1 MKRFIKAYGNTAV
14 WIGLFVLLVA
24 MCAWSGTVTT
34 STSIYPSVPA
44 KGYVVYA
51 TSFTTAA
58 SAEIV
63 PYSNVASPGYAATG
77 KRIKVLA
84 YELVANGD
92 ANVKFTSGG
101 ADDIMGSTLWY
112 LTQNSGV
119 TKPVTLINQQPLVYM
134 QTTAGASLSINLSAA
149 QSVSGT
155 LLYYVE

>member
-1 MKRFIKAYGNTAV
+1 MKRHAKLALWTGLVILLIAV
-14 WIGLFVLLVA
+14 
-24 MCAWSGTVTT
+24 CAWSGTVST
-34 STSIYPSVPA
+34 STSIYPTVPS
-44 KGYVVYA
+44 KGYVIYA

-77 KRIKVLA
+77 KRIKILA
-84 YELVANGD
+84 YELVADGTT
-92 ANVKFTSGG
+92 NVKFTSGG
-101 ADDIMGSTLWY
+101 ADDIHGSTLWY

-119 TKPVTLINQQPLVYM
+119 TKPVTLVNQQPVVYM

>member
-1 MKRFIKAYGNTAV
+1 MKRHASLAL

-44 KGYVVYA
+44 KGYVIYA

-77 KRIKVLA
+77 KRIKILA
-84 YELVANGD
+84 YELVADGTT
-92 ANVKFTSGG
+92 NVKFTSGG
-101 ADDIMGSTLWY
+101 ADDIHGSTLWY

-119 TKPVTLINQQPLVYM
+119 TKPVTLINQQPIVYM
-134 QTTAGASLSINLSAA
+134 QTLAGASLSINLSAA

>member
-1 MKRFIKAYGNTAV
+1 MKRYIKAYGNVAV
-14 WIGLFVLLVA
+14 WIGLFVLFIAL
-24 MCAWSGTVTT
+24 CAWSGTVTT
-34 STSIYPSVPA
+34 STSIYPSVPS

-63 PYSNVASPGYAATG
+63 SYSSVASPGYGATG

-84 YELVANGD
+84 YELVADGTT
-92 ANVKFTSGG
+92 NVKFTSGG
-101 ADDIMGSTLWY
+101 ADDIGGSTLWY

-119 TKPVTLINQQPLVYM
+119 TKPVTLVNQQPIVYM
-134 QTTAGASLSINLSAA
+134 QTTTGASLSINLSAA

-155 LLYYVE
+155 VLYYVE

>member
-34 STSIYPSVPA
+34 STNIYPFVPA
-44 KGYVVYA
+44 KGYVIYA

-63 PYSNVASPGYAATG
+63 PYSTG
-77 KRIKVLA
+77 KRIKVIA

-92 ANVKFTSGG
+92 TNVKFTSGG

-134 QTTAGASLSINLSAA
+134 QTAPGASLSINLSAA